1 VQCERPTALRWL
13 TAWGFRLNLLY
24 AVCMYV
30 FYLCLICAAW
40 SALKFFS
47 VACMHTWTNVYRQY
61 RAPTAKGQ
69 LRMPCTACS
78 QFVCLRWDSTRL
90 SSPILQ
96 MTALRFVCA
105 RTHAMSL
112 RGDDLRRVTLFFV
125 CRACLSR
132 RFVGC
137 MCHGTRRPCMCVMTC
152 VSSER
157 TGRFV

>member
-1 VQCERPTALRWL
+1 MQCERPTALRWL

-40 SALKFFS
+40 SALNFLS

-105 RTHAMSL
+105 RTHAC
-112 RGDDLRRVTLFFV
+112 LF
-125 CRACLSR
+125 A
-132 RFVGC
+132 
-137 MCHGTRRPCMCVMTC
+137 VMTC
-152 VSSER
+152 VVLLYFLFAEHAYQGGLWDACVMVHDGLACVS
-157 TGRFV
+157 